1 MDTFDRPM
9 GGTELMFEELQNR
22 LTPEQKEQFSIF
34 NYIQDADF
42 DKFTIFWNQL
52 SYDQEAVSFLS
63 DPEMVEK
70 IGHFVFVS
78 HWQAEKFRQ
87 LYGIPGYKTSVIKNA
102 SLPIVRRETGS
113 RDVVKICYT
122 STPWRGLDVLLAAWE
137 ILKPENAE
145 LHVFSSCHIYGPEF
159 AKNDENFQEL
169 YNKCNELDGV
179 VYRGSVNNFN
189 LRKELPSF
197 DILAYPNTFEET
209 SCISVIESLSAGL
222 KVVTSNLGALPET
235 TEGWARMYPVLNSSD
250 LHAMRFAKVLGE
262 EIEKM
267 RNNSEETQ
275 LKEQMRVYNQ
285 RWTWDYRINQW
296 NELLNELSA
305 AILASKSE

>member
-22 LTPEQKEQFSIF
+22 LTPEQKEKFSIF

-87 LYGIPGYKTSVIKNA
+87 LYAIPGYKTSVIKNA
-102 SLPIVRRETGS
+102 ALPIVRRKTGN
-113 RDVVKICYT
+113 RDVVKLCYT

-137 ILKPENAE
+137 TLKPENAE
-145 LHVFSSCHIYGPEF
+145 LHVFSSCNIYGPEF
-159 AKNDENFQEL
+159 AKNNENFQGL
-169 YNKCNELDGV
+169 YDKCEELDGV
-179 VYRGSVNNFN
+179 VYRGSVDNFS

-197 DILAYPNTFEET
+197 DILAYPSTFEET
-209 SCISVIESLSAGL
+209 SCISVIEALSCGL

-235 TEGWARMYPVLNSSD
+235 TEGWARMYPVLNSPE
-250 LHAMRFAKVLGE
+250 LHSLRFAKVLGE
-262 EIEKM
+262 EIEKI
-267 RNNSEETQ
+267 RNNSEENH
-275 LKEQMRVYNQ
+275 LLSQMSVYNT
-285 RWTWDYRINQW
+285 RWTWDFRINQW
-296 NELLNELSA
+296 NELFNDLSIAIDA
-305 AILASKSE
+305 AQPE

>member
-22 LTPEQKEQFSIF
+22 LTEEQKEKFSIF

-52 SYDQEAVSFLS
+52 SYDQEAVLFLS

-87 LYGIPGYKTSVIKNA
+87 MFGIPGYKTSVIKNA
-102 SLPIVRRETGS
+102 ALPTVRRKTGK
-113 RDVVKICYT
+113 RDVVKLCYT

-137 ILKPENAE
+137 TLKPENAE
-145 LHVFSSCHIYGPEF
+145 LHVFSSCNIYGPEF
-159 AKNDENFQEL
+159 AKNDENFQGL
-169 YNKCNELDGV
+169 YDKCEELDGV
-179 VYRGSVNNFN
+179 VYRGSVDNFS
-189 LRKELPSF
+189 LRKELPYF
-197 DILAYPNTFEET
+197 DILAYPSTFEET
-209 SCISVIESLSAGL
+209 SCISVIESLSCGL

-235 TEGWARMYPVLNSSD
+235 TEGWARMYPVLNSPE
-250 LHAMRFAKVLGE
+250 LHTLRFAKILNE
-262 EIEKM
+262 EIEKI
-267 RNNSEETQ
+267 RENSEESH
-275 LKEQMRVYNQ
+275 LSSQMSVYNT
-285 RWTWDYRINQW
+285 RWTWDFRINQW
-296 NELLNELSA
+296 NELFNDLSIAIDA
-305 AILASKSE
+305 AQPE